1 LTGNPQAISLRRS
14 AAATGTRGCGRLLE
28 AERCLLMGKMTRDS
42 LVSRLFRLFEQAGKE
57 LYLVGGAV
65 RDHLSGTPLHALC
78 DLDFATSAPP
88 RESAR
93 ILRGGGLPVFTVG
106 SRFGTV
112 GTVVEDD
119 GLRREVQVTTYRG
132 EVYADGSRKPKVT
145 FGTDLHAD
153 LARRDFSINA
163 MAMAADLQP
172 IDPYGGRDDLQR
184 KLLRTVGEPRVIFRE
199 DPLRMLRAARF
210 IATLGMDADPG
221 LTAAVKELA
230 GQILIVSRER
240 WLLEMNKL
248 LVGEHVEPALTFL
261 ARSRLLAPLLPAA
274 QRMLEFRADQGRF
287 HHKALWPHTVA
298 VVAQSP
304 PRLAVRWAAL
314 LHDAGKVSTRSVDP
328 AGEVHFFGHEAVG
341 AGAVDETARRF
352 RFDQAL
358 HRRVRTLV
366 LLHQRPALYD
376 PSWTDGAVRRL
387 IRDAGEAFQDLL
399 DLSRADV
406 TSHRPGVREGVLT
419 RLAELEARAAELI
432 RQEGEGPLLPKGIGN
447 AIMARLGLA
456 PGPKVGELR
465 ERLEQAVLDG
475 ALPRD
480 AAPEAYL
487 EYLDRLVG

>member
-1 LTGNPQAISLRRS
+1 
-14 AAATGTRGCGRLLE
+14 
-28 AERCLLMGKMTRDS
+28 MRDS
-42 LVSRLFRLFEQAGKE
+42 LVVRLFRLFQRAGQD

-65 RDHLSGTPLHALC
+65 RDHLSSTPLQDLC
-78 DLDFATSAPP
+78 DLDFATSALPK
-88 RESAR
+88 ESAR
-93 ILRGGGLPVFTVG
+93 ILRSGGLPVFTVG

-119 GLRREVQVTTYRG
+119 GLRREIQVTTYRG
-132 EVYADGSRKPKVT
+132 EVYADGSRKPKVR
-145 FGTDLHAD
+145 FGTDLEND

-163 MAMAADLQP
+163 MAMSPDLRL
-172 IDPYGGRDDLQR
+172 IDPYGGRRDLER
-184 KLLRTVGEPRVIFRE
+184 KLLRTVGEPRAIFRE

-210 IATLGMDADPG
+210 IATLGMEADPG
-221 LTAAVKELA
+221 LVAAAKDLA
-230 GQILIVSRER
+230 REILIVSRER

-248 LVGEHVEPALTFL
+248 LVGEHVEAALTFV
-261 ARSRLLAPLLPAA
+261 ARTGLLVHLIPAA
-274 QRMLEFRADQGRF
+274 QRMVEFKADQGRY
-287 HHKALWPHTVA
+287 HHKALWPHTLA

-304 PRLAVRWAAL
+304 PRLPVRWAAL
-314 LHDAGKVSTRSVDP
+314 LHDAGKITTRSVDP

-341 AGAVDETARRF
+341 ASIVDDTARRF

-358 HRRVRTLV
+358 HRRLRTLV

-387 IRDAGEAFQDLL
+387 IRDAGEGFQDLL

-406 TSHRPGVREGVLT
+406 TSHRPGVREGVLA

-432 RQEGEGPLLPKGIGN
+432 RQEGEGPLVPKGIGN
-447 AIMARLGLA
+447 AIMAHLGIG

-475 ALPRD
+475 LLPRD
-480 AAPEAYL
+480 AAPEVYL
-487 EYLDRLVG
+487 AYLDRREDAQEPGTGG